1 MKKII
6 SLALI
11 LTFTTI
17 TFGQTSAE
25 NLWIG
30 KYHHENDIGKEYFML
45 EIFRD
50 GNKLKGRYKETVTA
64 QTSNKFTLNIT
75 VKGNIASFFV
85 DECLPFTKA
94 EEDEGDINGCG
105 SRADGF
111 QLGALILKAKRVTK
125 GKEISFK
132 ALGGTLVDAGFAGEL
147 NFVKTK
153 KFYYSF

>member
-1 MKKII
+1 MKIII

-50 GNKLKGRYKETVTA
+50 GDKIKGRYKETVTA

-94 EEDEGDINGCG
+94 EEDEGGRNGCG
-105 SRADGF
+105 SKPDGT
-111 QLGALILKAKRVTK
+111 QLGALFLKAKRITK
-125 GKEISFK
+125 GKSISIK
-132 ALGGTLVDAGFAGEL
+132 ALGGTIADAGYAGEIE
-147 NFVKTK
+147 FVKTK